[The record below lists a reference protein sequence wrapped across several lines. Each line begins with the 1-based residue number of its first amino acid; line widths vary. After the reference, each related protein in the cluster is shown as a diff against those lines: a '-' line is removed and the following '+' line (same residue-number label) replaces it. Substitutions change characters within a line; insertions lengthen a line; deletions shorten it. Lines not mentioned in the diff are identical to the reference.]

1 MLSLL
6 PTLLSSFSVLSWTEK
21 NGEVREGKQVTKF
34 EKYFALMKMMSM
46 DNR

>member
-21 NGEVREGKQVTKF
+21 NGEVREGKQLTKF